1 MSFCKFPDDF
11 LWGAASS
18 SCQIEGAAFEDGKG
32 ESIWD
37 RFSHIPGKI
46 VEDHTPAIACDHYHR
61 FAEDVALMK
70 LLKLG
75 AYRFSIAWPRI
86 FPDGKGGPNRRGL
99 DFYERLVDELLE
111 AGIEPMATLYHWDL
125 PQSLEDRGGWTA
137 RDTAKYFT
145 DYAACMFEALG
156 DRVDFWITHNEPWVA
171 ATLGYGT
178 GEHAPGISHMP
189 SALTAAHNILISHGS
204 AVGAFRE
211 LSRKGSQIGI
221 TLNMSPVY
229 PASSD
234 ERDILA
240 AKRWDGCLN
249 RWYADP
255 VFLGSYPEDIMKLY
269 SGAYGSPD
277 VDPEEMKI
285 IATPIDFLGV
295 NYYSR
300 ALVKADP
307 EAKPLGLS
315 SLNGDRPQTAMGWEV
330 YPEGLYDLLLRI
342 QEDYAPPAIFITENG
357 AAYDDQLELD
367 GSVNDDERR
376 NYVHAHLVQL
386 HEAMEDGA
394 KVRGYF
400 LWSILDNFEWAFG
413 YSRRFGIIYVDYNTL
428 ARIPKESAKWY
439 RNVIQS
445 GGVSC

>member
-1 MSFCKFPDDF
+1 LSFCKFPDDF

-37 RFSHIPGKI
+37 RFSRIPGKI

-70 LLKLG
+70 SLKLG

-178 GEHAPGISHMP
+178 GEHAPGIILEEATWQSMLRWL
-189 SALTAAHNILISHGS
+189 STCVCVLRRVAFALHRHDSYFVWDLQLGFCCSQDIVDCHVRRRLEQHRPVGS
-204 AVGAFRE
+204 
-211 LSRKGSQIGI
+211 
-221 TLNMSPVY
+221 
-229 PASSD
+229 
-234 ERDILA
+234 
-240 AKRWDGCLN
+240 
-249 RWYADP
+249 
-255 VFLGSYPEDIMKLY
+255 KLY
-269 SGAYGSPD
+269 DA
-277 VDPEEMKI
+277 
-285 IATPIDFLGV
+285 
-295 NYYSR
+295 
-300 ALVKADP
+300 
-307 EAKPLGLS
+307 
-315 SLNGDRPQTAMGWEV
+315 
-330 YPEGLYDLLLRI
+330 
-342 QEDYAPPAIFITENG
+342 
-357 AAYDDQLELD
+357 
-367 GSVNDDERR
+367 
-376 NYVHAHLVQL
+376 
-386 HEAMEDGA
+386 
-394 KVRGYF
+394 
-400 LWSILDNFEWAFG
+400 
-413 YSRRFGIIYVDYNTL
+413 
-428 ARIPKESAKWY
+428 
-439 RNVIQS
+439 
-445 GGVSC
+445 